1 MAKQIEG
8 KRGRKSKYHTH
19 VYHRL
24 EEIGHWCREG
34 LTEEEICKRLGVSV
48 SAFNN
53 YKNEYSELM
62 EALKVNREIAD
73 YRVEDAL
80 YMRAIGYE
88 YEEETWE
95 EFEIERPYLKED
107 GTIVKT
113 ELRLTKKVKKK
124 QAPDTTAQI
133 FWLKNRRPDKWRD
146 KQELEHSGGLDIRQ
160 QFEKMTDE
168 ELEKL
173 AGEYDVEE

>member
-1 MAKQIEG
+1 MKAIEG

-19 VYHRL
+19 VYPRL

-34 LTEEEICKRLGVSV
+34 LTEAEICKRLGVSV
-48 SAFNN
+48 PAFAN
-53 YKNEYSELM
+53 YKNEFIELI
-62 EALKVNREIAD
+62 EALKVNKEIAD

-80 YMRAIGYE
+80 YMRALGYE
-88 YEEETWE
+88 YEEETYE
-95 EFEIERPYLKED
+95 EFALERPYLKED

-133 FWLKNRRPDKWRD
+133 FWLKNRKKETWRD
-146 KQELEHSGGLDIRQ
+146 RQELDHNFNPAEL
-160 QFEKMTDE
+160 TDE
-168 ELEKL
+168 QIEEQIRKL
-173 AGEYDVEE
+173 QGDG